1 MIAVNEIKMQL
12 IGTLICLVVITLA
25 SVVTGQ
31 QAQPYQYPSPYQN
44 AFNHDRRSYSPYSGF
59 RASSLSPNNGELVR
73 FPDAHLTPM
82 SAAHGIANQ
91 NAFIG
96 RHKKDM
102 SRNDR
107 SSEVSGLMQHYLF
120 FLNYYFPFHSTQSK
134 KYIFIQRNAFKFFKY
149 FCILI

>member
-120 FLNYYFPFHSTQSK
+120 FVLLFSPSFHSK
-134 KYIFIQRNAFKFFKY
+134 LKLYIYTEK
-149 FCILI
+149 CI